1 MTPIGHGATGYLLYR
16 LLKMRWPRVMMGSI
30 LLGSLLPD
38 IDFLFV
44 ILFGSVKF
52 HRTFTHSLFFVI
64 FIAFII
70 FLTLK
75 KNSKRRL
82 ISLGL
87 LLGGLLHILIDAC
100 EDTSPATGMGIPL
113 LWPFSQ
119 RRFLFFNYLFW
130 FQKDTWGSFT
140 SFLQTQLAS
149 LLTEVPFVILAL
161 FLFFRER
168 GLLKE

>member
-1 MTPIGHGATGYLLYR
+1 MTPIGHSATGYLLYR
-16 LLKMRWPRVMMGSI
+16 LLKMKWPRVMMDPI
-30 LLGSLLPD
+30 ILGSFLPD
-38 IDFLFV
+38 IDFLFI
-44 ILFGSVKF
+44 ILVGSIKF

-64 FIAFII
+64 LVAFII
-70 FLTLK
+70 SLALK
-75 KNSKRRL
+75 KNPKRGL

-113 LWPFSQ
+113 LWPFIP

-130 FQKDTWGSFT
+130 FPGDTWANFT

-149 LLTEVPFVILAL
+149 LSIEAPFIIFAL